1 MVISGLKR
9 IFDPSYFYI
18 ITDVNV
24 KRERKAGPELNKKL
38 SEQETKRFDEIVRE
52 LEEDLKE
59 MGLNLTF
66 ASGIIINEIAMNL
79 IILQKVLFQSAAVPF
94 VDVIHKD
101 IVLLKKDFLEREY
114 TPLNKEYNLHPFFEK
129 MIFKIQKQIN
139 EGLKQLGLLPVQQ
152 IERQKLVIVK
162 KLKQRYENLQ
172 GEVSIKAT
180 KEKSKFSNRKKVPN
194 DKQPA
199 EQESIIS

>member
-9 IFDPSYFYI
+9 IFDPSHFYVV
-18 ITDVNV
+18 TDVNV
-24 KRERKAGPELNKKL
+24 ERDRKSGPELNKKL

-101 IVLLKKDFLEREY
+101 IVLLKKDFLEKEY

-129 MIFKIQKQIN
+129 MIFKLQKQIN

-152 IERQKLVIVK
+152 IERQKLTIVR
-162 KLKQRYENLQ
+162 KLRERCESLDKEYT
-172 GEVSIKAT
+172 IKA
-180 KEKSKFSNRKKVPN
+180 ESQKSLPN
-194 DKQPA
+194 KRTTQT
-199 EQESIIS
+199 QEIKAA